1 MYKIIITVFIIIS
14 LSSLA
19 FASPFKCNRE
29 GVFDDKNTCNTFCSR
44 PCDELMPKAGG
55 NACDTSKYKNFVY
68 VNDKTYALTKSTV
81 TWESENTANIRD
93 ETDNKIIA
101 GLLKTAGITEAWI
114 GVYDPTQSSTAYGV
128 IDTSRFKTKSG
139 ITPKYTSWKEGEP
152 NNALNSASIGN
163 SPLYGEYWAVIDQNG
178 KWNDTGLTESGQ
190 HQLRHAVV
198 EWNGELSCVAGKE
211 NNVSDGKPTG
221 MVCGKEDDKLGFNF
235 QTCSEGGI
243 FGGGSGFLCPLEKTA
258 CNRNEKE
265 IITDETR
272 SANFIFPSLKEYQ
285 VKNAKPT
292 GQNVE
297 FHAPVMCSTNNGDFP
312 RYQGEYTELTYGL
325 LIQNIGGGKI
335 NVTISASQSII
346 LPSNECW
353 GGGTINYTPYS
364 NTFSAFEGS
373 EIINPLLNFTLN
385 SATNTIKEGETLNTG
400 LIGSS
405 SDYVQNFTL
414 TATIRNR
421 SKEISFTCPHSGKA
435 CVDNGGSYYCSPLDC
450 SQGSSGGSYDPNTDE
465 TPQGTNDAD
474 NNGATDADG
483 NCLGIVKIFPG
494 NDGRCRL
501 PGTQSKFFQCCK
513 LLNPDEVDKPD
524 IILFPD
530 VLDFKVCNGSERQ
543 LAVNRAKD
551 MCVEIGKYCAE
562 KWQGSGCVQYKKSYC
577 CFASDFIRAYSEA
590 GMDMLG
596 KSWGTPESPYC
607 GGFTTQEMQYLSG
620 AGIKNHPKLKE
631 YGEKLGNELED
642 KLMNEFEKGFDK
654 NTIGNQIQDQIKEL
668 Q

>member
-1 MYKIIITVFIIIS
+1 MYKIIITVFIFIS

-19 FASPFKCNRE
+19 FAAPFKCNRE
-29 GVFDDKNTCNTFCSR
+29 GVFDDKNVCNAFCSM
-44 PCDELMPKAGG
+44 PCDELAPKETG
-55 NACDTSKYKNFVY
+55 NTCDNSKYMNFVY
-68 VNDKTYALTKSTV
+68 VNDKTYALTKSPV

-93 ETDNKIIA
+93 DADNKIIA
-101 GLLKTAGITEAWI
+101 GLLKAAGIAEAWI
-114 GVYDPTQSSTAYGV
+114 GVYDPTQSSTSYGV

-152 NNALNSASIGN
+152 NNTLNSASIGN

-178 KWNDTGLTESGQ
+178 KWNDIGLTESGQ
-190 HQLRHAVV
+190 PQLRKAIV

-243 FGGGSGFLCPLEKTA
+243 FGGGLGFLCPIEKTA

-265 IITDETR
+265 IINDEPFSSSLT
-272 SANFIFPSLKEYQ
+272 FPHYFEYA
-285 VKNAKPT
+285 VKNPQPEDTPMDT
-292 GQNVE
+292 G
-297 FHAPVMCSTNNGDFP
+297 
-312 RYQGEYTELTYGL
+312 LTFYCNDSEAGTSISSVGVYSVVDYDTT
-325 LIQNIGGGKI
+325 IQNRNGQVT
-335 NVTISASQSII
+335 VTITGYQYLSPFYSG
-346 LPSNECW
+346 CT
-353 GGGTINYTPYS
+353 GGTRINYSSYVKTYPLIS
-364 NTFSAFEGS
+364 GK
-373 EIINPLLNFTLN
+373 EIINSSLTFKGPDKTYTL
-385 SATNTIKEGETLNTG
+385 KEGE
-400 LIGSS
+400 SS
-405 SDYVQNFTL
+405 YVPTNGMHIIDIIDMHYS
-414 TATIRNR
+414 ATIRNR
-421 SKEISFTCPHSGKA
+421 SKEISYSCPHTGKP
-435 CVDNGGSYYCSPLDC
+435 CVDSGGSYYCSPLDC
-450 SQGSSGGSYDPNTDE
+450 SQGSGGGSYEPNTDE

-494 NDGRCRL
+494 NDARCRL

-513 LLNPDEVDKPD
+513 TLNPDEVDKPD
-524 IILFPD
+524 IIIFPD
-530 VLDFKVCNGSERQ
+530 VLDFKICNGSERQ
-543 LAVNRAKD
+543 LAVNRGKD

-562 KWQGSGCVQYKKSYC
+562 KWQGSGCVQYKKTYC